1 MNRLFEYLYKNR
13 DCVIEGQ
20 EFCATLDAFVSKEDV
35 LTYVGDALS
44 NSAQISKLF
53 LYGAQHQLG
62 FFKFVV
68 FESGGAYNRRV
79 RFNFWPKGEI
89 EHLDVHDHAYAFASK
104 VIAGTLEQHKFAEQ
118 VSGDR
123 YRKFAFHS
131 TGLACDPMESDVTNV
146 LINRLSTSL
155 LHSEDVYY
163 LPATELHS
171 VRALG
176 GPVVT
181 VQLQDAAGEK
191 IVNVF
196 RPERISRDRSSN
208 FARPL
213 NELEM
218 GEQLRSMIAALA
230 KGDR

>member
-1 MNRLFEYLYKNR
+1 MNKLFEYLCENK
-13 DCVIEGQ
+13 DSVIEGQ
-20 EFCATLDAFVSKEDV
+20 EVCAALDALVSKKDI
-35 LTYVGDALS
+35 LAYVCDALS
-44 NSAQISKLF
+44 NSARISKSF
-53 LYGAQHQLG
+53 VYGAQHQLG

-68 FESGGAYNRRV
+68 FESGGTYNRRV
-79 RFNFWPKGEI
+79 RFNFWPNGEV

-146 LINRLSTSL
+146 FIKRLSTSL
-155 LHSEDVYY
+155 LHSGDVYY
-163 LPATELHS
+163 LSATELHS

-181 VQLQDAAGEK
+181 VQLQDEVGEK
-191 IVNVF
+191 VVNVF
-196 RPERISRDRSSN
+196 RSERISHDRSSG

-218 GEQLRSMIAALA
+218 CEQLQSMIAALA

>member
-1 MNRLFEYLYKNR
+1 MNRLFQYLYKNK
-13 DCVIEGQ
+13 DSVIEGQ
-20 EFCATLDAFVSKEDV
+20 GFCAALNALVSKEDV
-35 LTYVGDALS
+35 LSYVGDALS
-44 NSAQISKLF
+44 NSAQISKSF
-53 LYGAQHQLG
+53 VYGAQHQLG

-68 FESGGAYNRRV
+68 FESGGTYNRRV
-79 RFNFWPKGEI
+79 RFNFWPNGEV

-118 VSGDR
+118 VPGDR
-123 YRKFAFHS
+123 YRRFAFHS
-131 TGLACDPMESDVTNV
+131 TGLACDPMQSDVTSV
-146 LINRLSTSL
+146 AINRLSTSL
-155 LHSEDVYY
+155 LHSGDVYY
-163 LPATELHS
+163 LCATELHS

-181 VQLQDAAGEK
+181 VQLQDEAGEK

-196 RPERISRDRSSN
+196 RPERISHDCSSD

-218 GEQLRSMIAALA
+218 GEQLKSMIAALA
-230 KGDR
+230 KEDR